1 MSVAAAEVWPRF
13 VETGLNEASER
24 ELVKR
29 AKRGDTEAFDELV
42 RRHQHAVFNL
52 AYRFAR
58 DMALAEDMAQE
69 AFLKAFRLL
78 KGFRGDCSFST
89 WMYRVTSSVCL
100 TELARR
106 KKRQEVQLLPTH
118 APPLEPDKIEAGDR
132 AEVVRRCVTRL
143 PDRYALIV
151 TLYYL
156 NEMSYEEVAAIMEIP
171 MGTLK
176 TWMFRARKELRKIV
190 EKEFKH
196 HETR

>member
-1 MSVAAAEVWPRF
+1 MIVAAAEVWPRF
-13 VETGLNEASER
+13 LETGLNDAPER
-24 ELVKR
+24 ELVRR

-42 RRHQHAVFNL
+42 RRHQQVVFNL

-58 DMALAEDMAQE
+58 DVALAEDMAQD

-106 KKRQEVQLLPTH
+106 KKRQEVELLPTH
-118 APPLEPDKIEAGDR
+118 TSPAGPDRIEAGDM

-143 PDRYALIV
+143 PDRYAVIV
-151 TLYYL
+151 SLYYL
-156 NEMSYEEVAAIMEIP
+156 KEMSYEEVASIMEIP

-190 EKEFKH
+190 ETELKSP
-196 HETR
+196 